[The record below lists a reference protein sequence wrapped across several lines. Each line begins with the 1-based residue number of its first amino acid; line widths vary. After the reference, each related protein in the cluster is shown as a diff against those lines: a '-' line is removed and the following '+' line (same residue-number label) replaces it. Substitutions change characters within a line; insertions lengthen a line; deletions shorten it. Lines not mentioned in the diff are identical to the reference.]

1 MTALPVQAP
10 GIRHKASAPELS
22 IAPTGSPSCLMP
34 HASCLADPNV
44 PNLAWVP
51 IELAAVTLG
60 MHPDALSRRCRDDL
74 IRRGMAKKM
83 SPIVSGGGGQTKWH
97 VATYFDPRL
106 AEVARAGIRDQASGT
121 SAQCPGPDPISL
133 LLSIPKPRRDAA
145 AARVE
150 AVRMLRDLRRS
161 GGRSGG
167 RSASSGAANMGD
179 EFPRL
184 LTHISARLGIETSRS
199 ALFRWD
205 ELAGPDITSA
215 HGFAQAQ
222 WNLVDRRGGNRD
234 QGFDDRAWSMF
245 TALYLRDNKLSVR
258 QCHKAVAAESRK
270 QGWTWVSLTHC
281 KRLIAQRLPASTRTL
296 AREGD
301 DAWARAHLPPIVQAP
316 DAWAAGECWETDHT
330 RCDFFVR
337 RVSGGQVIA
346 DRPWITAFLDRRS
359 RRLMGWTLGWNADSD
374 SIRSALRAALADP
387 QASVPSV
394 IVLDNGKDF
403 ASQEFCGV
411 TKKARRAGEE
421 PEWHGLFGLL
431 GIKAQFATPY
441 NHNGKARI
449 ERFFGVV
456 HQGFDRTLD
465 SWCGSKPG
473 DRDPEAVKA
482 VQSDPLKLPTLDQ
495 VREKLAS
502 WFEAY
507 NASGDRNVPDL
518 DGLSPESFY
527 RSRLPAFRALT
538 DKARVLGLLQDR
550 WSRPLTVNKFGVGI
564 TISGQR
570 ITYGQFE
577 PALNELVGSGRK
589 VHVTYDPA
597 DLTSVRVYDER
608 FALICQAPMNARH
621 GGDVSSATG
630 AGAIAKDHLQQ
641 AIRRQRQFK
650 RDARRQLDLAA
661 ATLTTAELAMLAHR
675 EEQIANTRAEL
686 QAQGAH
692 NPPPMRLVNSPLA
705 GPPGND
711 DAESQQQVLRKAA
724 GAEHDDFPPVGDA
737 RRSDPPALRLSD
749 EDLGFDDDDADG
761 LAPAAGPDMDA
772 FDDEPRH
779 EAVGEPERDAHPSP
793 ESQQSEESVWL
804 QEGLA

>member
-1 MTALPVQAP
+1 VTALPIQHPKALGTPPGGHQASVGAALSLTSAQCP
-10 GIRHKASAPELS
+10 VPSASSGILP
-22 IAPTGSPSCLMP
+22 
-34 HASCLADPNV
+34 DPNV

-51 IELAAVTLG
+51 IELAARTLG

-74 IRRGMAKKM
+74 IRRGMAKKL
-83 SPIVSGGGGQTKWH
+83 SPVVSGGGGQTKWH

-106 AEVARAGIRDQASGT
+106 AEVARADIGHCPGGASGT
-121 SAQCPGPDPISL
+121 SAQCPVPDAFNL
-133 LLSIPKPRRDAA
+133 LLSLPKPRRDAA

-150 AVRMLRDLRRS
+150 AVRMLRDLRRTAS
-161 GGRSGG
+161 AGG
-167 RSASSGAANMGD
+167 ANMGN
-179 EFPRL
+179 ELPRL
-184 LTHISARLGIETSRS
+184 LTTIHARLGIETSRS

-205 ELAGPDITSA
+205 DLAGPDIASA

-245 TALYLRDNKLSVR
+245 SALYLRDNKLSAR
-258 QCHKAVAAESRK
+258 QCWKAVDAESRK

-281 KRLIAQRLPASTRTL
+281 KRLIDQRLPASTRTL
-296 AREGD
+296 AREGE
-301 DAWARAHLPPIVQAP
+301 DAWARAHLPPIVQAT

-403 ASQEFCGV
+403 ASQEFCGL
-411 TKKARRAGEE
+411 TKHQRRIRSSAQC
-421 PEWHGLFGLL
+421 PVPSASDSPQWHGLFGLL

-482 VQSDPLKLPTLDQ
+482 AQSDPLKLPTLDQ
-495 VREKLAS
+495 VREKLAA

-507 NASGDRNVPDL
+507 NATGDRNVPDL

-577 PALNELVGSGRK
+577 PALNELVGSGKR

-597 DLTSVRVYDER
+597 DLSSVRVYDER

-621 GGDVSSATG
+621 GGNYSHDPIKKAHF
-630 AGAIAKDHLQQ
+630 KE

-650 RDARRQLDLAA
+650 RDANRTLDHAAAALPTADLARLISA
-661 ATLTTAELAMLAHR
+661 DQEISETKAEL
-675 EEQIANTRAEL
+675 ES
-686 QAQGAH
+686 QGAA
-692 NPPPMRLVNSPLA
+692 NPPPIRLVRSPLSGDE
-705 GPPGND
+705 GPQ
-711 DAESQQQVLRKAA
+711 EQRQELRKAA
-724 GAEHDDFPPVGDA
+724 GAENIPF
-737 RRSDPPALRLSD
+737 
-749 EDLGFDDDDADG
+749 
-761 LAPAAGPDMDA
+761 PAAPGSPQSTMQRARAALETAREEIDMASIVFPADS
-772 FDDEPRH
+772 
-779 EAVGEPERDAHPSP
+779 PSP
-793 ESQQSEESVWL
+793 GAEAPSLDIWEQLAQGMLSQ
-804 QEGLA
+804 